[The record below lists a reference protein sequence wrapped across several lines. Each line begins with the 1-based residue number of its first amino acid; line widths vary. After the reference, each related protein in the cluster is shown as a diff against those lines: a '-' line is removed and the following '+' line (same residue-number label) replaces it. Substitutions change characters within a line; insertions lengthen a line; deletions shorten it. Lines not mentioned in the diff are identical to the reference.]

1 MVGIYKITNP
11 KDELY
16 IGYSK
21 KIESRWVSHKNNQH
35 TANYKLKES
44 LTKYGGDSHQFEV
57 IEEIDI
63 SLLSRGQGD
72 ALLRKRERY
81 WIKTLDTFNNGL
93 NSNGGGSGCGSH
105 TAESKRKISEALKGK
120 PKPKDFGVN
129 RSKDFYTQEW
139 KDKISESN
147 NGISRNKGRISPNKG
162 KIMSEEQKLK
172 ISKSNSKPKP
182 KGFLNGM
189 KKQVIHLDT
198 NTTYKSISEAS
209 NHLNLPPAGV
219 SECCSGKRKSTKG
232 HKFTYV

>member
-11 KDELY
+11 KGQAY
-16 IGYSK
+16 IGLSK
-21 KIESRWVSHKNNQH
+21 NIEKRFQSHK
-35 TANYKLKES
+35 KLQFKGNVKLRES
-44 LTKYGGDSHQFEV
+44 LVEHGGDSHLFEV
-57 IEEIDI
+57 IEEVNI
-63 SLLSRGQGD
+63 STLGRSQANNLLQI
-72 ALLRKRERY
+72 RERY
-81 WIKTLDTFNNGL
+81 WINHFKTFGGGL
-93 NSNGGGSGCGSH
+93 NANRGGSGCGSH
-105 TAESKRKISEALKGK
+105 TPESKRKISEALKGK

-147 NGISRNKGRISPNKG
+147 NGISRNKGRISPIKG

-172 ISKSNSKPKP
+172 IGKSNSKPKP

-209 NHLNLPPAGV
+209 NHLNLPPEGV